1 MHLKLLQPLLA
12 IPLYTFVLRH
22 AAAGSRELEMARRK
36 LSEANAAATSLDG
49 ERLPGYHPTSLD
61 GERLP
66 GYHPTS
72 LDGERL
78 PGYHP
83 TSLDAADRPAMLP
96 PSASVAAAAAAM
108 QRLAAEAMEITN
120 TQVHSG

>member
-49 ERLPGYHPTSLD
+49 ERLPGYHPTSL
-61 GERLP
+61 E
-66 GYHPTS
+66 
-72 LDGERL
+72 
-78 PGYHP
+78 
-83 TSLDAADRPAMLP
+83 AADRPAMRP

>member
-61 GERLP
+61 AERLP

-72 LDGERL
+72 LD
-78 PGYHP
+78 
-83 TSLDAADRPAMLP
+83 SADRPAMLP